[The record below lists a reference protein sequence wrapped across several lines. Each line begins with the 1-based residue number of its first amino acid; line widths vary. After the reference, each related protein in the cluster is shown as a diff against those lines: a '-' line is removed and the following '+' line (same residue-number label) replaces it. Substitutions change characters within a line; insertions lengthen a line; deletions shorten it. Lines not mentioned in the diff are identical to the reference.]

1 MDTVIRTFVVYFGL
15 WVLIRVSG
23 RRAMGELSA
32 FDFVLF
38 LVIGG
43 ATQRALVGQ
52 DYSLMTAFIIVST
65 LILIDVVLSLFKRD
79 SKLVSRVIDGVP
91 MIVVENGRALTGRL
105 RWARITEEE
114 VLEAARRLHGLE
126 RLDQIRFAVLEA
138 GGDISII
145 PNTPATA
152 MTWNAMPAEA

>member
-91 MIVVENGRALTGRL
+91 MIVVENGRPLTGRL